1 VISMNVI
8 RRNRSF
14 LLAVVALGVFA
25 LAGSAS
31 AQEAYSGNPVAKI
44 ARESS
49 PAVVNIDVEA
59 MVTRSYSPFPDDPVF
74 RRFFG
79 EEFKRYSRT
88 VPMKGRGSGFIVS
101 ADGRILTNNHVVEGA
116 DKITVTMS
124 DGRNLEAKILGRDP
138 TFDLAIIKVEG
149 TNLPV
154 LEMGDSDKSEV
165 GEWVVAIGNPY
176 GLEHTVTVGVISAK
190 NRSIHAENVNFDG
203 FLQTDAAINP
213 GNSGGPLIDLNG
225 KVVGINTAIVPFA
238 QGIGFAVPVN
248 MAKQIMNDLV
258 QYGKVRRG
266 WLGVYIQPLTKEF
279 AQAYG
284 VSEEK
289 GAIVS
294 DVMPDSPADK
304 AGLRRGDVII
314 AVNKDKIEGSQELVT
329 KIRGFN
335 SGETINLS
343 VIRQGKQMT
352 VSATLSEV
360 TGSGGEEE
368 ASGGSEILKNIGI
381 ETSSITQE
389 LRKTYNIKSRDG
401 IVVTSVEQ
409 NSAASRA
416 GIREGDVILEV
427 NGVKVSDPARIGG
440 ASTRK
445 NSVVLLL
452 LRDGRTFFI
461 SLKPEK

>member
-1 VISMNVI
+1 MNVT
-8 RRNRSF
+8 RRNRSI
-14 LLAVVALGVFA
+14 LIAVVALGVFA
-25 LAGSAS
+25 LAGSVS
-31 AQEAYSGNPVAKI
+31 AQEPFAGNPVAKI

-59 MVTRSYSPFPDDPVF
+59 MVTRSYSPFPDDPIF

-101 ADGRILTNNHVVEGA
+101 ADGKILTNNHVVEGA

-294 DVMPDSPADK
+294 DVMPDSPAEK

-335 SGETINLS
+335 SGETISLS

-368 ASGGSEILKNIGI
+368 PNGGSEILKNIGI
-381 ETSSITQE
+381 EGSSITQE
-389 LRKTYNIKSRDG
+389 LRKTYNIKSREG

-416 GIREGDVILEV
+416 GIREGDVILEI
-427 NGVKVSDPARIGG
+427 NGVKVSDPARIEG